1 MGTGKEIKR
10 ELSARAVPF
19 GFFTFS
25 DQHIVNGEVFNY
37 EKFTATARL
46 YLKSACRFKMSSS
59 KQRIEILVCFF
70 GQFSYNPNFLGLFSG
85 LMADFFMLIDK
96 VLPGEFYSR

>member
-46 YLKSACRFKMSSS
+46 YRVVKNNSRSHLYSCASDYAG
-59 KQRIEILVCFF
+59 E
-70 GQFSYNPNFLGLFSG
+70 
-85 LMADFFMLIDK
+85 K
-96 VLPGEFYSR
+96 VLLDTVIVVKKSHTMESCGSGGCI